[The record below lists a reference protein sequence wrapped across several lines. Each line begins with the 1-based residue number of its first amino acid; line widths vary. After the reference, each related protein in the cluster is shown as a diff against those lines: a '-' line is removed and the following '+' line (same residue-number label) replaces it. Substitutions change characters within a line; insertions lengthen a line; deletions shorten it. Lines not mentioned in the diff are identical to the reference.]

1 MKIFSK
7 LFSKKEKLKSPHIS
21 NIRCNYVCEDANL
34 EYSIKSYLNETR
46 TAKDCLQDFIE
57 QMAYTDCLH
66 MKENETIF
74 PLLEDFLENATW
86 KRKWTADCG
95 DYDPQRPE
103 PWLRCIY
110 SVYDNIIMEI
120 EGIERMLGHQNRKI
134 TTEAVMKYVENKAI
148 TPQVYEH
155 KDQFVSKKEEIK
167 AIIEKET
174 LTPKDALLL
183 IRANWDFLYPH
194 SSSYEA
200 IEYCVAASEN
210 HAEPI
215 YFKSAFRDFG
225 YTMGTLYRKAKE
237 K

>member
-1 MKIFSK
+1 
-7 LFSKKEKLKSPHIS
+7 
-21 NIRCNYVCEDANL
+21 
-34 EYSIKSYLNETR
+34 
-46 TAKDCLQDFIE
+46 
-57 QMAYTDCLH
+57 
-66 MKENETIF
+66 
-74 PLLEDFLENATW
+74 
-86 KRKWTADCG
+86 
-95 DYDPQRPE
+95 
-103 PWLRCIY
+103 
-110 SVYDNIIMEI
+110 MEI
-120 EGIERMLGHQNRKI
+120 ERIERMLGHQNRKI

-183 IRANWDFLYPH
+183 IKANWDLLYPH